1 MSTRRRSASF
11 GMRNTNASHP
21 SRRSTLYSRK
31 MAKKR
36 GQEVRNGC
44 VRLNEATFH
53 YYAFDAMPGSPYG
66 TPPFLAALPNI
77 AIQRDMVSNMAQIV
91 KKVGLLGMIDISI
104 KQLPIKPG
112 ESNEAYQAR
121 AENFLDQYVQV
132 VEDMV
137 RDGGIAHFDDVEVST
152 YQLAGNAAGATNI
165 FKQNEEL
172 IFSGL
177 KSMPSVQGRS
187 YSTTETYAGVAYD
200 IIIRN
205 TYKYQRAVKRMIEAG
220 YWLMCTLWGEQP
232 DGIRL
237 VFNPNKSLHRLQDAQ
252 AFRMEIFNAV
262 LMWVLG
268 IWNQQDV
275 SQALGQQ
282 EPRTPMDAPPASPL
296 LGRCRPLVSEQGTDG
311 ADAGRICGYTSHSR
325 CGWRKVAELVASV
338 SGIERFRAIRNKL
351 WKRNNG
357 RKS

>member
-1 MSTRRRSASF
+1 
-11 GMRNTNASHP
+11 
-21 SRRSTLYSRK
+21 
-31 MAKKR
+31 
-36 GQEVRNGC
+36 
-44 VRLNEATFH
+44 
-53 YYAFDAMPGSPYG
+53 MPGSPYG

-112 ESNEAYQAR
+112 ESNEAYQSR

-282 EPRTPMDAPPASPL
+282 EPRTKMDTVPASPL
-296 LGRCRPLVSEQGTDG
+296 LGPMPAVGIGAKGIDA
-311 ADAGRICGYTSHSR
+311 ADAPEGAADSTSRIADVE
-325 CGWRKVAELVASV
+325 RKVAELVASV
-338 SGIERFRAIRNKL
+338 AELNDASGDSEQVE